1 MPIANSVSLAGLST
15 SIQLF
20 LTALNEYSVS
30 FNDLANE
37 LKIKT
42 NNLIYL
48 KENIDFTT
56 TGDNLIFTVPSGKK
70 IIITNAFIIPSDINT
85 FTSEA
90 SISIGKNSTSYD
102 DIFENTA
109 LVNLNSISKF
119 YQFNNLSGLALIVE
133 ATEEIKL
140 KVNTAAVATTFKATC
155 MIFGFYI

>member
-1 MPIANSVSLAGLST
+1 MTITNSVSLAGLST

-20 LTALNEYSVS
+20 LTALNEYGVS

-70 IIITNAFIIPSDINT
+70 IIITNVFIIPSEVVS
-85 FTSEA
+85 FTSEGI
-90 SISIGKNSTSYD
+90 ISIGKNPTSYN
-102 DIFENTA
+102 DIFENLA
-109 LVNLNSISKF
+109 LSNLDTINKF
-119 YQFNNLSGLALIVE
+119 FQFNNLSHVSAICSE
-133 ATEEIKL
+133 TEEIKL